1 MNAMTFFSPHH
12 GAVRRF
18 AAAAG
23 VVLMFV
29 HAVSAEIAVKS
40 GEKIAFLGDSIT
52 QGGWGNPVGY
62 VRLVM
67 AGLEANGVKAIA
79 VPAGISGH
87 KSDNMLGRLDKDVI
101 AKQPQWM
108 TLSCGVNDVWHGK
121 NGVALD
127 EAALATGD
135 FGTNG
140 AARGTYK
147 KNIAAIVDQAGA
159 AGIKVVLL
167 TATVINEKLDNAENA
182 KLAPYNDYLRALAR
196 EKKLPLADVSAMF
209 QERIKAE
216 NKPGQKVL
224 TSDGVHLAFP
234 GDKLM
239 AIGVLQ
245 AFGMSAAEL
254 KTAEGTWDK
263 METAAKAAREAAA
276 KKAAEVYLT
285 VESAGRDYADQGE
298 YANDKSGAQVIA
310 LGEDR
315 FRVVIHK
322 GGLPGAGWDKS
333 AKTEVEGRRSGA
345 AILFTNATT
354 GWTYSLAQGVLST
367 KTDQGEVYQM
377 KKVTRSSPTLGA
389 KAPAGADIL
398 FDGTSAD
405 GWRKWRIDGRGFLQ
419 SGTTSKDIFTNFT
432 LHLEFLL
439 PFKPHG
445 RGQDRGNSGVYFQDR
460 YEVQVLDSF
469 GLKGENNE
477 CGGIYT
483 KHKPA
488 VNMCF
493 PPLVWQT
500 YDVDFTAATFDD
512 AGKKIKNAVMTVKH
526 NGVLIHDQV
535 EVNSA
540 TAASGIN
547 TVTPIGGPIQLQDH
561 GNPIYYRNIWAVR
574 K

>member
-1 MNAMTFFSPHH
+1 MTKKISHH
-12 GAVRRF
+12 GAVLRF
-18 AAAAG
+18 AAAA
-23 VVLMFV
+23 VVALAFV
-29 HAVSAEIAVKS
+29 QAASAEIAVKS

-52 QGGWGNPVGY
+52 EGGWGNPVGY

-67 AGLEANGVKAIA
+67 AGLEANGVKAVA

-87 KSDNMLGRLDKDVI
+87 KSDNMLARLERDVI
-101 AKQPQWM
+101 AKKPQWM

-127 EAALATGD
+127 DAALAAGDYGTG
-135 FGTNG
+135 G
-140 AARGTYK
+140 AARGTYQ
-147 KNIAAIVDQAGA
+147 KNIASIVERAEA

-182 KLAPYNDYLRALAR
+182 KLAPYNDYVRTLAR
-196 EKKLPLADVSAMF
+196 EKKLRLADLNAMF

-216 NKPGQKVL
+216 NKPTQKVL
-224 TSDGVHLAFP
+224 TSDGVHMAIE

-239 AIGVLQ
+239 AKGVLM
-245 AFGMSAAEL
+245 ALGLDAAQL
-254 KTAEGTWDK
+254 KTAEQAWSK
-263 METAAKAAREAAA
+263 VEEAA
-276 KKAAEVYLT
+276 KKAAAAAKLRSQAFLT
-285 VESAGRDYADQGE
+285 VESAGQDYADQGE
-298 YANDKSGAQVIA
+298 YANDWGGAQVIA
-310 LGEDR
+310 LGGDK

-333 AKTEVEGRRSGA
+333 AKTEVEGRRSGPS
-345 AILFTNATT
+345 ILLTNASN
-354 GWTYSLAQGVLST
+354 GWTYSIAQGVLKT
-367 KTDQGEVYQM
+367 KTDQGEVYEM
-377 KKVTRSSPTLGA
+377 KKVSRTSPTIGA
-389 KAPAGADIL
+389 KPPAGADIL
-398 FDGTSAD
+398 FDGTNAD
-405 GWRKWRIDGRGFLQ
+405 AWHKGRIDGRQFLQ
-419 SGTTSKDIFTNFT
+419 SGTTSKAIFTNFT

-439 PFKPHG
+439 PFKPYG

-500 YDVDFTAATFDD
+500 YDVEFEAATFDD
-512 AGKKIKNAVMTVKH
+512 AGKKSKNAVLTVKH
-526 NGVLIHDQV
+526 NGVVIHDKA
-535 EVNSA
+535 EVDG
-540 TAASGIN
+540 TTTASGIN

-574 K
+574 R

>member
-1 MNAMTFFSPHH
+1 METMNLSSSHH
-12 GAVRRF
+12 GAARRLASVAVLTLAF
-18 AAAAG
+18 VQAA
-23 VVLMFV
+23 
-29 HAVSAEIAVKS
+29 SAEIAVKS

-67 AGLEANGVKAIA
+67 AGLEANGIKAEA

-87 KSDNMLGRLDKDVI
+87 KSDNMLARLDRDVI
-101 AKQPQWM
+101 AKKPQWM

-127 EAALATGD
+127 EAALAAGD
-135 FGTNG
+135 FGTGG

-147 KNIAAIVDQAGA
+147 KNIATIVEKAGA
-159 AGIKVVLL
+159 AGIKVVML
-167 TATVINEKLDNAENA
+167 TATVIHENLASAENA
-182 KLAPYNDYLRALAR
+182 RLAPYNDYLRALAR
-196 EKKLPLADVSAMF
+196 EKNLRLADLNAMC

-224 TSDGVHLAFP
+224 TSDGVHMA
-234 GDKLM
+234 GAGNRLM
-239 AIGVLQ
+239 AEGVLQ
-245 AFGMSAAEL
+245 AFGLNAAEL
-254 KTAEGTWDK
+254 KTAQDAWDK
-263 METAAKAAREAAA
+263 MEAAAKAAKEAAA
-276 KKAAEVYLT
+276 KKSAQAFLT
-285 VESAGRDYADQGE
+285 VESAGQDYADQGE
-298 YANDKSGAQVIA
+298 YADDRSGAQVIA
-310 LGEDR
+310 LGDDR

-333 AKTEVEGRRSGA
+333 PKTEVEGRRSGA
-345 AILFTNATT
+345 AILFTNAAT
-354 GWTYSLAQGVLST
+354 GWTYSIAQGVLAVR
-367 KTDQGEVYQM
+367 TDKGEVHQM
-377 KKVTRSSPTLGA
+377 RKVNRSSPTLGA

-398 FDGTSAD
+398 FDGTNAD
-405 GWRKWRIDGRGFLQ
+405 GWRNGRIDGRGFLQ
-419 SGTTSKDIFTNFT
+419 SGTKSKDIFTNFT

-445 RGQDRGNSGVYFQDR
+445 RGQDRGNSGVYLQDR

-500 YDVDFTAATFDD
+500 YDVDFTAAKFDE
-512 AGKKIKNAVMTVKH
+512 AGKKTKNAVMTVKH

-535 EVNSA
+535 EINS
-540 TAASGIN
+540 TTTASGIN
-547 TVTPIGGPIQLQDH
+547 TVTPVGGPIQLQDH
-561 GNPIYYRNIWAVR
+561 GNPIYYRNIWVVR
-574 K
+574 R